1 MIIINKFSF
10 SYKNYLLLLSP
21 RYQINI
27 VILFIAFIII
37 FISLFYF
44 KAYDIYNF
52 KGYYTCDDKCSIKIT
67 SDILKINKLSDIDYL
82 KVNNK
87 KIDFNNVSIGDIEI
101 DENNKS
107 NYQIVS
113 YEVNQLDN
121 EKINTFQDVKIYSNY
136 EDIFTKIKKI
146 IF

>member
-1 MIIINKFSF
+1 MNKFSF

-44 KAYDIYNF
+44 KTYDIYNV
-52 KGYYTCDDKCSIKIT
+52 KGYYKCDDKCSINIST
-67 SDILKINKLSDIDYL
+67 DVLQTNKLSNIAFL
-82 KVNNK
+82 KINNK
-87 KIDFNNVSIGDIEI
+87 KIEYTNVSIGDIEV
-101 DENNKS
+101 DDNNKS

-121 EKINTFQDVKIYSNY
+121 EKTNTFQDVKIYSNY
-136 EDIFTKIKKI
+136 ESVFTKIKKI
-146 IF
+146 LF